1 MNKLEIIQA
10 LNNGLKVY
18 WRNNGYEVFLDN
30 GRLYTIFT
38 RNDYMSG
45 LQQTEYNDCFIED

>member
-1 MNKLEIIQA
+1 MNEKEIIDA

-18 WRNNGYEVFLDN
+18 WRNNGYKVFLDN

-38 RNDYMSG
+38 HNHYMSG
-45 LQQTEYNDCFIED
+45 LQESEYNDCFIED